1 MNFSNGTKK
10 VMLSVATAP
19 KTSTFQLRVNP
30 DIRTHVEAIYARC
43 GLTLTDAINLFF
55 QQSLNAD
62 GLPFRIVPQR
72 KGKDAHH

>member
-1 MNFSNGTKK
+1 MNNS
-10 VMLSVATAP
+10 LSVATAP

-30 DIRTHVEAIYARC
+30 DIRARVEAIYAGC

-62 GLPFRIVPQR
+62 GLPFKLTSKSR
-72 KGKDAHH
+72 KASHAA

>member
-1 MNFSNGTKK
+1 MK
-10 VMLSVATAP
+10 LSVANAP

-30 DIRTHVEAIYARC
+30 EIRTRVEAIYAGC

-62 GLPFRIVPQR
+62 GLPFAITSKR
-72 KGKDAHH
+72 KKKYFGKEA